1 MSPTSSKRFGV
12 LTTKDCEISRKLLI
26 RRMCFGVMFVLEMR
40 AGKKLEILYVGF
52 DDEGQERV
60 KGSLMVSQTPER
72 GALPLV
78 AG

>member
-12 LTTKDCEISRKLLI
+12 LTTKDCKTSRKSLI

-52 DDEGQERV
+52 DDEGKKKV
-60 KGSLMVSQTPER
+60 KGSLVVSQTPER
-72 GALPLV
+72 GTAPLAAV
-78 AG
+78 